1 MLDKQMRL
9 EELLGREVTIRWF
22 EGVALIQAVCRQ
34 LLAHEG
40 HHDAF
45 PTAAEILLAADGN
58 VAAMHASGRTAVRTA
73 AQLLAR
79 MLSEDVPVRLRLIVA
94 QATGADTAYPTLEEF
109 STALAYFE
117 RPDSNQV
124 LRALFERA
132 MAAPVRAAATEP
144 SCCAIGRAGRGV
156 PGPVT
161 YSDAHLRLVVGAAV
175 TAACVLAAWL
185 GASAVDY
192 SRLGVAFTSLAGSG
206 SSSASACGRTGK
218 DEISRGRHRGQE
230 PRPTH
235 GGVRTH
241 AESVRPPSQMRDQ
254 PRRPAAAERATD
266 RATAARTA
274 ATARTLFR
282 SRRCCR

>member
-34 LLAHEG
+34 LLAHDG
-40 HHDAF
+40 HHDTF

-58 VAAMHASGRTAVRTA
+58 VAALNASGRTAVRTA

-94 QATGADTAYPTLEEF
+94 QATGADTAYPTLEDF

-124 LRALFERA
+124 LKALFERA
-132 MAAPVRAAATEP
+132 MAAPVRATAEEP
-144 SCCAIGRAGRGV
+144 
-156 PGPVT
+156 
-161 YSDAHLRLVVGAAV
+161 DASPSVLPEEEYQDRSRTRTHLRLVVGAAV

-192 SRLGVAFTSLAGSG
+192 NRLGVAFDSLAGSG
-206 SSSASACGRTGK
+206 SSSASRAAAPARTKSATVGTVGGTAS
-218 DEISRGRHRGQE
+218 DARRGSA
-230 PRPTH
+230 
-235 GGVRTH
+235 RTP
-241 AESVRPPSQMRDQ
+241 E
-254 PRRPAAAERATD
+254 RPAARTD
-266 RATAARTA
+266 AQACRQAGDCRT
-274 ATARTLFR
+274 RNRPR
-282 SRRCCR
+282 SCCAL